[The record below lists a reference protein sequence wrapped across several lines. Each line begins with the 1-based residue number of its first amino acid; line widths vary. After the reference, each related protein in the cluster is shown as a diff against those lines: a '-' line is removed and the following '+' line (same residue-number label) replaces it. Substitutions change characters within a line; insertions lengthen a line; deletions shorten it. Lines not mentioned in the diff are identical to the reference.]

1 MASSSSGSGDTII
14 TYKIEFTKHFPG
26 TVKQVQAGDA
36 IEYAAKDFLTFIF
49 CGLNDEYLK
58 KVKSQLKN
66 KGRMLDM
73 NGTTVSCWVTTP
85 IDQQTEFDV
94 KKVIHDIQASVL
106 SIQDQLN
113 FEELPWPE
121 AEEVV
126 SSLQKSSA
134 KEDNLLQFHLYRN
147 KDQSQVMLLV
157 YAKSCKEEINNYT
170 GTKYITHRISMKPFR
185 AQALLNFGLLQ
196 ATEKRF
202 GRNFV
207 MNADTSDLS
216 VMVKAD
222 CNANIDA
229 VLLFISQFD
238 NSVIHRPVSCPLHQ
252 LNVLE
257 LPKVK
262 NGLRNAVVSYN
273 VFLEIDTLKSF
284 HLFSQSEESLTKSA
298 KIIEDTLVERKIP
311 IKNAIKDVLR
321 TEDWK
326 EFTDSVFRNGDNNEF
341 IISESEKNLEITGLR
356 NQVNDVVGFI
366 NDLIDEETERINV
379 EVQNDTSA
387 DLPIDNI
394 ERFSY
399 LKQFYKPPEKV
410 HLGHYSSQAR
420 QGFHLTGPAIEVQK
434 AKEHLHHFL
443 NTISVKTLKF
453 NDNGYLNTDDGLQF
467 LQDKIIRD
475 CTVVFAFP
483 ENKHSLSNQGTA
495 RSENAC
501 SIDGTDD
508 SDKKINRWEIG
519 RKCKVVLM
527 AEDDVEAEVNIQIV
541 EHKTKGK
548 YTYLPYGPAQKSL
561 LCQIRYLYIS

>member
-202 GRNFV
+202 GCNFV

-311 IKNAIKDVLR
+311 IKNAI
-321 TEDWK
+321 
-326 EFTDSVFRNGDNNEF
+326 
-341 IISESEKNLEITGLR
+341 
-356 NQVNDVVGFI
+356 
-366 NDLIDEETERINV
+366 
-379 EVQNDTSA
+379 
-387 DLPIDNI
+387 
-394 ERFSY
+394 
-399 LKQFYKPPEKV
+399 
-410 HLGHYSSQAR
+410 
-420 QGFHLTGPAIEVQK
+420 
-434 AKEHLHHFL
+434 
-443 NTISVKTLKF
+443 
-453 NDNGYLNTDDGLQF
+453 
-467 LQDKIIRD
+467 
-475 CTVVFAFP
+475 
-483 ENKHSLSNQGTA
+483 
-495 RSENAC
+495 
-501 SIDGTDD
+501 
-508 SDKKINRWEIG
+508 
-519 RKCKVVLM
+519 
-527 AEDDVEAEVNIQIV
+527 
-541 EHKTKGK
+541 
-548 YTYLPYGPAQKSL
+548 
-561 LCQIRYLYIS
+561 